1 VKADTLPQIFGCV
14 SRKR

>member
-1 VKADTLPQIFGCV
+1 VKADSLPQIFGCV